1 MSDRRKNST
10 RCKQCRVTNT
20 HRRSGI
26 CVICAEGIRVEP
38 CRRGLRICDQLAV
51 SLEQGRELADKLH
64 DLIDSI
70 EAGE

>member
-1 MSDRRKNST
+1 MSDRRKNSVS
-10 RCKQCRVTNT
+10 CKQCRATKT
-20 HRRSGI
+20 HRRSGVCI
-26 CVICAEGIRVEP
+26 VCEQGVRVEP
-38 CRRGLRICDQLAV
+38 CPRGIRILDQLVV